1 MAALIQFVPAMIVI
15 IFLGFLLRRIGFLK
29 EEDVNLLNKIII
41 YLALPAMIFLA
52 VRASKPAL
60 SLAKIPL
67 LGLVVMTLCLLVA
80 ILAGR
85 LLRLPAKTLGAFL
98 IASAMGNTGYLG
110 FPLTIGV
117 FGERNL
123 VKAVFYDF
131 GTVVFIFTAGVIIAK
146 MLGEGDRKGGILSVL
161 KEFLLFPSTV
171 ALVLGLLLLPVPL
184 PKFLLGSLTYLSQ
197 ATIPL
202 IMLTIGLS
210 LKAEGFS
217 KYALP
222 LSFLVVIKLILSPFF
237 AYWAGS
243 LAGFAGQTLGVF
255 VLEAS
260 MPAVMLSLVIGLK
273 YKLDVHFL
281 PSAILVSTIASLVT
295 IPLGQALLNL
305 L

>member
-15 IFLGFLLRRIGFLK
+15 IALGFILRRIGFLK
-29 EEDVNLLNKIII
+29 EEDVGLLNKIII
-41 YLALPAMIFLA
+41 YIALPALIFLA

-67 LGLVVMTLCLLVA
+67 LGIVVMTLCLLVA
-80 ILAGR
+80 IVAGR
-85 LLRLPAKTLGAFL
+85 ILRLPGKTLGAFL
-98 IASAMGNTGYLG
+98 IAAAMGNTGYLG
-110 FPLTIGV
+110 FPITLGV
-117 FGERNL
+117 FGEKNL

-131 GTVVFIFTAGVIIAK
+131 GTVVFIFTVGIIIAQ
-146 MLGEGDRKGGILSVL
+146 MLGEGDKKGGVLSAL
-161 KEFLLFPSTV
+161 KEFLIFPSTV
-171 ALVLGLLLLPVPL
+171 ALVLGLLLHSIPL

-197 ATIPL
+197 ATVPL

-210 LKAEGFS
+210 LRSEGLS

-222 LSFLVVIKLILSPFF
+222 LSFLVIIKLILSPFF
-237 AYWAGS
+237 AYWVGS

-260 MPAVMLSLVIGLK
+260 MPAVMLSLIIGLK

-281 PSAILVSTIASLVT
+281 PSAILVSTITSLAT